1 MVQINSFCG
10 GSSKLVDSEF
20 LGMEESLN
28 MYPETVTA
36 TDTYTTKMLK
46 GVEGFDVGF
55 SFEGEYFCGVG
66 VVSSNPGAAVTES
79 LLVISGVNGTNI
91 KNVYNIYGTTKS
103 QVGTFEKAGQRCII
117 EETPNGIALALLYNQ
132 ALFAVNP
139 AASPAVTC
147 SEVTL
152 PDAFDHA
159 GKIKPTQ
166 MAQINFRVVLN
177 DNNSDYIYWSEL
189 NRPTNASDTHAFEQY
204 LTQYAYEKLDGT
216 EVTFSDNVFYA
227 PAEGSYV
234 PGSLTTQETY
244 TSSLNSMKM
253 DFKADNVVALRA
265 TDTSLFVFGKSS
277 LEILR
282 WQNSTVAPFAI
293 VYKTSACGVAW
304 DEGVTVIG
312 NECVYVGRGPGNMM
326 GVFAVDE
333 NGNVRKLST
342 NAIDQRLSHFKHS
355 AGTDFDYI
363 RVFGYAWKGHQ
374 FIIASIKE
382 KGGSGEETLCYD
394 MTEGEWS
401 DRASFDENGNRHEWC
416 AKYSVSLEGTP
427 YFVTESASGL
437 VRVTRFNKNSNSDRY
452 LDDNDL
458 VAPVHNIVRSRTTG
472 IKYDGVNDIIVTGLE
487 LIMNAGA
494 TEVVNPAKEGYDPKL
509 VLQVSVDGGRTWSD
523 ELWANAG
530 RLGEYS
536 WRVRWNALGRGARF
550 AFRVKFTDPVPFEI
564 ATAYLSYIPC
574 GNRI

>member
-1 MVQINSFCG
+1 
-10 GSSKLVDSEF
+10 
-20 LGMEESLN
+20 
-28 MYPETVTA
+28 
-36 TDTYTTKMLK
+36 
-46 GVEGFDVGF
+46 
-55 SFEGEYFCGVG
+55 
-66 VVSSNPGAAVTES
+66 
-79 LLVISGVNGTNI
+79 
-91 KNVYNIYGTTKS
+91 
-103 QVGTFEKAGQRCII
+103 
-117 EETPNGIALALLYNQ
+117 
-132 ALFAVNP
+132 
-139 AASPAVTC
+139 
-147 SEVTL
+147 
-152 PDAFDHA
+152 
-159 GKIKPTQ
+159 
-166 MAQINFRVVLN
+166 
-177 DNNSDYIYWSEL
+177 
-189 NRPTNASDTHAFEQY
+189 
-204 LTQYAYEKLDGT
+204 
-216 EVTFSDNVFYA
+216 
-227 PAEGSYV
+227 
-234 PGSLTTQETY
+234 
-244 TSSLNSMKM
+244 
-253 DFKADNVVALRA
+253 
-265 TDTSLFVFGKSS
+265 
-277 LEILR
+277 
-282 WQNSTVAPFAI
+282 
-293 VYKTSACGVAW
+293 
-304 DEGVTVIG
+304 
-312 NECVYVGRGPGNMM
+312 
-326 GVFAVDE
+326 
-333 NGNVRKLST
+333 
-342 NAIDQRLSHFKHS
+342 
-355 AGTDFDYI
+355 
-363 RVFGYAWKGHQ
+363 
-374 FIIASIKE
+374 
-382 KGGSGEETLCYD
+382 